1 MNIFIYYPY
10 HSNIIL
16 KNILKNFT
24 FLVTKMVYI
33 HQKRPEMHLITQNDQ
48 MFCIDFLTKPEF
60 STLQLRYR
68 L

>member
-24 FLVTKMVYI
+24 FLVTKNGLYP
-33 HQKRPEMHLITQNDQ
+33 PETARNAPDNPKCSNVLHRFFNQTRILHP
-48 MFCIDFLTKPEF
+48 LTEI
-60 STLQLRYR
+60 
-68 L
+68 